1 MRVLVTGLTGFTGH
15 YVKLALE
22 AGGHTVFGL
31 SSDLTDIDTL
41 EIEIKHIQPE
51 SVIHLAGISSVDHK
65 NANAFYNI
73 NIIGTRNLLVSLEK
87 QVKKLSSI
95 LLVSSANIY
104 GNHTE
109 SILDESV
116 PPRPR
121 SDYAISKFAM
131 EQMALLWLDRLPI
144 FITRPF
150 NYTGVGQSNDFLIPK
165 VVDHFKQKREI
176 IKLGNIDV
184 FREFGDVRD
193 VANVYN
199 KLIEKPP
206 IGEVLNICTGQPY
219 ALKQV
224 ISNCQ
229 ELTGHI
235 INVEVN
241 PAFVRKNEIKTLQG
255 NGNRLKKA
263 VKDWNPRP
271 LIETLD
277 WMLKDR

>member
-15 YVKLALE
+15 HLKLALE

-31 SSDLTDIDTL
+31 SSDLTDLDTL
-41 EIEIKHIQPE
+41 ETEIKHIQPE
-51 SVIHLAGISSVDHK
+51 SIIHLAGISSVDHK
-65 NANAFYNI
+65 NANAFYNV
-73 NIIGTRNLLVSLEK
+73 NIIGTRNLLASLDK
-87 QVKKLSSI
+87 HVTNLSSI

-104 GNHTE
+104 GNHTKN
-109 SILDESV
+109 ILDESIS
-116 PPRPR
+116 PHPR

-150 NYTGVGQSNDFLIPK
+150 NYTGVGQSNNFLIPK
-165 VVDHFKQKREI
+165 IVDHFKQKTEVI
-176 IKLGNIDV
+176 ELGNIDV

-206 IGEVLNICTGQPY
+206 LGEILNICTGQPY

-224 ISNCQ
+224 ISYCQ
-229 ELTGHI
+229 ELTGHSI
-235 INVEVN
+235 KVEVN

-255 NGNRLKKA
+255 NCDRLKKV

-271 LIETLD
+271 LVETLG
-277 WMLKDR
+277 WMLEDQ